1 MRHTAHLFG
10 LLLLIVSA
18 SHAESATDARAEAMS
33 ALADARYEEA
43 ATIYRGRLVYRLV
56 EDRAEAPVA

>member
-18 SHAESATDARAEAMS
+18 SHAESATDARAENPLDWTGLNLLGF
-33 ALADARYEEA
+33 ALMQVRHELSM
-43 ATIYRGRLVYRLV
+43 GR
-56 EDRAEAPVA
+56 